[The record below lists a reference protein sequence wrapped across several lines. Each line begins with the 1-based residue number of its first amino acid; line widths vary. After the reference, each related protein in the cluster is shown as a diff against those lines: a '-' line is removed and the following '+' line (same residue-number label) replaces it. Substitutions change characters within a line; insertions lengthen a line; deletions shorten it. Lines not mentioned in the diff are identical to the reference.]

1 MSLLIIIIYIF
12 SLFVLVS
19 LARGLSVLL
28 IFFQRAT
35 CLSHWFFSIFCL
47 HFYLFLL
54 LHLLTLEF
62 YSFLMY
68 VFWGFPCSSAGKEST
83 CNIGEPSLIPGL
95 GRSAGEGLGHPL
107 QYFWASLVVQVVKN
121 APAMWETWFNHWV
134 GMIPW
139 RREWLPTPVS
149 WRILWTEEP
158 ELYSMVAELDTT
170 EWLSL
175 SLSMYV
181 STVHSNVLAVPHEFL
196 YSMCFFVYLQLF
208 FK

>member
-95 GRSAGEGLGHPL
+95 GWSPGEGNDCPL
-107 QYFWASLVVQVVKN
+107 QYPGEFCGQRSLSY
-121 APAMWETWFNHWV
+121 
-134 GMIPW
+134 IPW
-139 RREWLPTPVS
+139 LQS
-149 WRILWTEEP
+149 WIQ
-158 ELYSMVAELDTT
+158 
-170 EWLSL
+170 LSDFHFHFQCMLVL
-175 SLSMYV
+175 SI
-181 STVHSNVLAVPHEFL
+181 A
-196 YSMCFFVYLQLF
+196 MC
-208 FK
+208 